1 MIENYPKE
9 AGKMN
14 KFALAALGIG
24 AVYFMQNKNARDQL
38 MKQVESV
45 TGMTM
50 KASQN
55 AEPNSSSS
63 AE

>member
-1 MIENYPKE
+1 
-9 AGKMN
+9 MN

-38 MKQVESV
+38 MKQVENF

-50 KASQN
+50 GMSHN
-55 AEPNSSSS
+55 PETNSSS
-63 AE
+63 

>member
-1 MIENYPKE
+1 
-9 AGKMN
+9 MN

>member
-1 MIENYPKE
+1 
-9 AGKMN
+9 MN

-50 KASQN
+50 KADQN
-55 AEPNSSSS
+55 AVTNSSSS